1 MNKSNHAIK
10 RTQKRGISNIAIEL
24 LFAEGKIKY
33 QKGGTALV
41 VFPKSKKSKIER
53 NNLKVKNIKNT
64 YMVIEV
70 NKKRLKDS
78 LIITAG
84 HDYKNVH
91 KNTRK
96 KFH

>member
-1 MNKSNHAIK
+1 MNLSKHALL
-10 RTQKRGISNIAIEL
+10 RAQQRGISSKTINL
-24 LFAEGKIKY
+24 LFNEGKILN

-41 VFPKSKKSKIER
+41 VFPKWKKTNIEKY
-53 NNLKVKNIKNT
+53 NQKEKNIKNA
-64 YMVIEV
+64 YIVIKV
-70 NKKRLKDS
+70 NKKRLIDS
-78 LIITAG
+78 HIITAG

>member
-41 VFPKSKKSKIER
+41 VFPKSKKSR
-53 NNLKVKNIKNT
+53 LKADCRSLPP
-64 YMVIEV
+64 
-70 NKKRLKDS
+70 KRLRV
-78 LIITAG
+78 AM
-84 HDYKNVH
+84 
-91 KNTRK
+91 TRTVLLK
-96 KFH
+96 KSF